1 MSDLLSIIDFSFKNP
16 TIFVF
21 LVIIVILIWVSIGIY
36 DKRNNKQKE
45 IQQKQQDDKELL
57 KEEIT
62 ALEKIIMSKVEE
74 TKEIAVKA
82 NRKVDDHIENN
93 NKKYDQLIEIV
104 KELKNSVDSITE
116 CFFDFVELSS
126 LNKENSS
133 KIMRKLKP

>member
-57 KEEIT
+57 KAEIT